1 MEDNNTAK
9 DTMAKRKKGIICLII
24 SAFSFAV
31 MSMFI
36 SLAGDMPVFQKAL
49 FRNLVALALSI
60 ILLARSPEKFKIRK
74 GSMPGLLLRASF
86 GTLGLI
92 CNFYAISKINIAD
105 ALILNKLSPFFAVIA
120 SIVILREVA
129 TVRQW
134 FAIMIALTGSLF
146 VVKPEFLF
154 ANTGNYD
161 QSHIFPALVGVIGG
175 IAAGIAYTFLRKLS
189 LKGERG
195 VVIVAFFSAFSC
207 VAIIPFIIATYEPVT
222 PIQLLFCLCA
232 GVAACSGQLF
242 ITAAYA
248 ACPAK
253 EISVYDYSTVI
264 FAAILGMLFLGEFPD
279 MLSILGYII
288 IIAASF
294 YAYLVNMGIIPLRKK
309 TCPDKAE
316 DKDE

>member
-1 MEDNNTAK
+1 MEDKKTAK
-9 DTMAKRKKGIICLII
+9 DLSAKRKKGIVCLLI

-36 SLAGDMPVFQKAL
+36 SLAGDMPIFQKAL
-49 FRNLVALALSI
+49 FRNLVALALSL
-60 ILLARSPEKFKIRK
+60 ILLARSPEKFTIRK

-92 CNFYAISKINIAD
+92 CNFYAISRINIAD
-105 ALILNKLSPFFAVIA
+105 AMILNKLSPFFAVIA
-120 SIVILREVA
+120 SIVLLREVA
-129 TVRQW
+129 NIKQW
-134 FAIMIALTGSLF
+134 FAIIIALLGSLF
-146 VVKPEFLF
+146 VVKPGFLF
-154 ANTGNYD
+154 ANSGIYD
-161 QSHIFPALVGVIGG
+161 QSHIFPAAVGIIGG
-175 IAAGIAYTFLRKLS
+175 ISAGIAYTFLRKLS

-207 VAIIPFIIATYEPVT
+207 VALVPFIIFTYEPVT

-232 GVAACSGQLF
+232 GAAACSGQLF

-288 IIAASF
+288 IIAASV
-294 YAYLVNMGIIPLRKK
+294 YAYLINNNIIRGKRN
-309 TCPDKAE
+309 TEQE
-316 DKDE
+316 DR

>member
-1 MEDNNTAK
+1 MNDIRTEPTAS
-9 DTMAKRKKGIICLII
+9 AKRKKGILCLII
-24 SAFSFAV
+24 SAFSFAL

-60 ILLARSPEKFKIRK
+60 ILLLRSPEKFRIQK
-74 GSMPGLLLRASF
+74 GSMPGLLMRASF

-120 SIVILREVA
+120 SIIILREVA
-129 TVRQW
+129 NIRQW
-134 FAIMIALTGSLF
+134 FAISVALIGALF

-161 QSHIFPALVGVIGG
+161 QSHIFPAVIGIVGG
-175 IAAGIAYTFLRKLS
+175 ITAGIAYTFLRKLR
-189 LKGERG
+189 LQGERG
-195 VVIVAFFSAFSC
+195 TVIVAFFSAFSC
-207 VAIIPFIIATYEPVT
+207 IAVVPFIIATYEPVT

-242 ITAAYA
+242 ITAAYG

-264 FAAILGMLFLGEFPD
+264 FAAVLGMLFLGEFPD
-279 MLSILGYII
+279 TLSILGYII
-288 IIAASF
+288 IIAASV
-294 YAYLVNMGIIPLRKK
+294 YAYLVNNGIIPVKK
-309 TCPDKAE
+309 NADKTEAE